1 MAAQKP
7 DDSLMSQAGK
17 YLGVGMTLAL
27 STALFLY
34 LGTLADKK
42 AGTEPLLTLVGAFAG
57 AAAGFYNLYRTLV
70 TEPRNRTERESEKRD
85 DVG

>member
-1 MAAQKP
+1 MAANRP

-17 YLGVGMTLAL
+17 YLAVGMTLAL

-70 TEPRNRTERESEKRD
+70 IEPRERSKRASEKQ
-85 DVG
+85 GGSA